1 MNRSLVFIATG
12 LCAAPLLALA
22 GFAII
27 EALMPSGGGGSDPR
41 IARGYLGLVGGIV
54 LAVVGFFA
62 LGWAAQRLVPEQQF
76 GYLALADVIILVV
89 GIVAWR
95 SMLADDPALEYAEGR
110 GVLQIEVRIP
120 RVILGA
126 EPIDAVVSIDF
137 AGGTDLSDP
146 HPERVRDDGDAV
158 ILPWETTPMRVRAW
172 EIRVFVRHE
181 PMLFA
186 LPLPRVPAGSA
197 RWSEWIPPSE
207 IQDSTRSGGM
217 TLRYRFLV
225 IPHGQ

>member
-22 GFAII
+22 GLAII
-27 EALMPSGGGGSDPR
+27 EALMPSGGGGSDR
-41 IARGYLGLVGGIV
+41 TIARGYLGLVGGIV

-62 LGWAAQRLVPEQQF
+62 LGWTAQRFVPEQLV
-76 GYLALADVIILVV
+76 GYLVIADVVLLVF
-89 GIVAWR
+89 GIMAWR
-95 SMLADDPALEYAEGR
+95 NMLAGDATLEYAEGR
-110 GVLQIEVRIP
+110 GVLQIEVWIP
-120 RVILGA
+120 RAILGA

-181 PMLFA
+181 PVLFA

-197 RWSEWIPPSE
+197 KWSDWIPPSE
-207 IQDSTRSGGM
+207 SQDSTQSGGM